1 MYTLSFCYATPRT
14 SPAEA
19 VADDLDP
26 VAVWVQDKREA
37 LHAALVRPLLER
49 HAAFLKP
56 RARRLDVVDG
66 DGDVPEAAARV
77 RIPRCVGEGLVRLSA
92 VVMRELEHA
101 CVRRV

>member
-1 MYTLSFCYATPRT
+1 MYALSFDYGMLRT

-26 VAVWVQDKREA
+26 VAVRVQDERQA

-49 HAAFLKP
+49 HAARLEP
-56 RARRLDVVDG
+56 RARRIDVVDG

-77 RIPRCVGEGLVRLSA
+77 RVPRRVREGLVRLGA
-92 VVMRELEHA
+92 VVVRELEHA
-101 CVRRV
+101 CA